1 MNNEQLLKWSE
12 RAVLKTPSPVVVST
26 DVAAV
31 RWSTEGGGMPFIKNC
46 TVSRIVVINHCEVF
60 RCFLFSG
67 VIPVTGIS
75 VIIKKLNKSEKC
87 QKNHQLDL
95 DEIT

>member
-1 MNNEQLLKWSE
+1 MFRTFVFTLRLPALELIDDYEPLLKWSE

-46 TVSRIVVINHCEVF
+46 TVSRIVVINHWSFQMFLVF
-60 RCFLFSG
+60 WCHPCHR
-67 VIPVTGIS
+67 
-75 VIIKKLNKSEKC
+75 
-87 QKNHQLDL
+87 H
-95 DEIT
+95 